1 MPALKYITA
10 LWIAVL
16 FYAVSSLLAG
26 ASGFSA
32 YSQLSAEK
40 EKLLTNIRRLQTI
53 NEEFTET
60 KEALRYDADTISVYA
75 RELGY
80 GGAGERF
87 IRIAGL
93 NRKTDDRMN
102 AGEYFLP
109 AEPLYVKDRTLRVIS
124 LAIALSMT
132 VCLGIVDILRHVKE
146 A

>member
-1 MPALKYITA
+1 MPVLKYLTA

-40 EKLLTNIRRLQTI
+40 EKLLANIRRLQTI
-53 NEEFTET
+53 NKEFTET
-60 KEALRYDADTISVYA
+60 KEALLYDSDTISVYA

-93 NRKTDDRMN
+93 NRKEYGIMS

-109 AEPLYVKDRTLRVIS
+109 AEPVYVEDKILRIIS
-124 LAIALSMT
+124 LAIALFMIL
-132 VCLGIVDILRHVKE
+132 CLGIVDILRHIKDT
-146 A
+146 

>member
-1 MPALKYITA
+1 MPALKYIIA
-10 LWIAVL
+10 LWMAAL

-26 ASGFSA
+26 VAGFSA

-40 EKLLTNIRRLQTI
+40 EKLLANIRRLQII

-60 KEALRYDADTISVYA
+60 KEALLYDAETLSVYA

-93 NRKTDDRMN
+93 NRKTDGRMS

-109 AEPLYVKDRTLRVIS
+109 AEPLYVKDRALRIIS
-124 LAIALSMT
+124 LAIALFMT